1 MDDTIATGWPLT
13 TARLEWGSDATPA
26 SPLYS
31 DVYFSREGGFGESE
45 HVFIRGNDLPARFAE
60 GRATRVL
67 ETGFGTGRNFL
78 ATALFFLQTA
88 PPDARLDF
96 VSLEKH
102 PIDRDDLLRLARAQR
117 ELADPW
123 LAGHPSIGE
132 ESRSRLAALQDELH
146 RQWPDAIPGFH
157 RRLLADSRIR
167 LTLVWGD
174 ARDQLPEIDGIF
186 DAFFL
191 DGFAPAR
198 NPELWDESLLAELGR
213 RAAPN
218 ATAATYS
225 AARRVVDALD
235 AAGFATEKRPGFGRK
250 RDMLVGR
257 YPGRASPPDP
267 AGERGDP
274 RIAVIGAGVAG
285 ASLARLAAPRGLAVE
300 VFEAGSKPAGGGSGN
315 PAGLI
320 APVISRDW
328 NRLSQLTATGMGF
341 MRELVRE
348 TLGPAEGPTPAYGFH
363 GVIKLARQARH
374 AEKQARIAAELSPD
388 PAFASW
394 ADAESLREHSGLADI
409 DSPGWWFPGGG
420 WIRPRPTIE
429 RWLDVT
435 DAPLH
440 LDCAVRE
447 LRGGPG
453 AWEVMVGNGTVHGPY
468 TDVVIAGGE
477 RSAQLVESLT
487 RWIEPCRGQV
497 SWTAGRGESRALSP
511 GLVIMREGYALDLPS
526 VGLLFG
532 ASFLPGQT
540 DREVRSAEHDGNRER
555 LASIAGSLAERMP
568 SGEGLEGRAS
578 VRATTPD
585 RLPMVGEL
593 AEGLWIS
600 TGHGAR
606 GLTWSAWLSE
616 FILSRIE
623 GTPSPL
629 PRSLAEGLRPQRF
642 DEREARKR
650 TGTGKR
656 GASRR
661 RRDSRGG

>member
-1 MDDTIATGWPLT
+1 VDGIIATGWPLT
-13 TARLEWGSDATPA
+13 TARLEWGNDATPA

-45 HVFIRGNDLPARFAE
+45 HVFLRGNDLPARFMA
-60 GRATRVL
+60 GRATRLL

-88 PPDARLDF
+88 PPEARLDF
-96 VSLEKH
+96 VSIEKH
-102 PIDRDDLLRLARAQR
+102 PIDRDDLPRLARAQR
-117 ELADPW
+117 ELAEPW
-123 LAGHPSIGE
+123 LAGHPCLE
-132 ESRSRLAALQDELH
+132 EASRSRLAALQDELQ

-157 RRLLADSRIR
+157 RRLLADGRIR

-174 ARDQLPEIDGIF
+174 ARDRLPEIDGTF

-198 NPELWDESLLAELGR
+198 NPELWDESLLVELGR
-213 RAAPN
+213 RAARN

-225 AARRVVDALD
+225 AARRVVDALE
-235 AAGFATEKRPGFGRK
+235 AAGFATHKRPGFGRK

-257 YPGRASPPDP
+257 HRGAASPDP
-267 AGERGDP
+267 AGERGP
-274 RIAVIGAGVAG
+274 RRIAVIGAGVAG
-285 ASLARLAAPRGLAVE
+285 ASFARLAASRGLAVE
-300 VFEAGSKPAGGGSGN
+300 VFEAGSSPAGGGSGN

-320 APVISRDW
+320 APVMSRDW

-341 MRELVRE
+341 MRALVRE
-348 TLGPAEGPTPAYGFH
+348 TLAPVEGAAPLWGFH

-374 AEKQARIAAELSPD
+374 AEKQARIAAELRPD
-388 PAFASW
+388 PAFARWS
-394 ADAESLREHSGLADI
+394 DAGFLREHAGLADI
-409 DSPGWWFPGGG
+409 DSPGWWFPGAG
-420 WIRPRPTIE
+420 WIRPRLAIQ
-429 RWLDVT
+429 RWLDAT
-435 DAPLH
+435 DTPLH
-440 LDCAVRE
+440 LDCPIRA

-453 AWEVMVGNGTVHGPY
+453 AWDLLVGNGIVYGPY
-468 TDVVIAGGE
+468 TDVVVAGGE
-477 RSAQLVESLT
+477 RSVQLADSLA

-497 SWTAGRGESRALSP
+497 SWAAGTHALSP
-511 GLVIMREGYALDLPS
+511 GRVIMREGYALDLPG

-540 DREVRSAEHDGNRER
+540 DRQVRPAEHDGNRER
-555 LASIAGSLAERMP
+555 LASIAGSLAERLP
-568 SGEGLEGRAS
+568 SGQRLEGRAS
-578 VRATTPD
+578 LRATTPD

-593 AEGLWIS
+593 AEGLWVS

-642 DEREARKR
+642 EEREARKR
-650 TGTGKR
+650 AGAGKR

-661 RRDSRGG
+661 RRDAQGG

>member
-1 MDDTIATGWPLT
+1 MGAHTGGPGWPLIP
-13 TARLEWGSDATPA
+13 ARLEWGDDATPA
-26 SPLYS
+26 SPLYE

-45 HVFIRGNDLPARFAE
+45 HVFIRGNDLVDRFAA
-60 GRATRVL
+60 GHASRVL

-78 ATALFFLQTA
+78 ATALTFLDTA
-88 PPDARLDF
+88 PVGAQLDF

-102 PIDRDDLLRLARAQR
+102 PVARGDLPRLGQAQR
-117 ELADPW
+117 ELAAAW
-123 LAGHPSIGE
+123 LGE
-132 ESRSRLAALQDELH
+132 GGPARLSGLMDELH

-157 RRLLADSRIR
+157 RRLLAGGRIR

-174 ARDQLPEIDGIF
+174 ARDQLPEIDGTF

-198 NPELWDESLLAELGR
+198 NPELWDETLLRELGR
-213 RAAPN
+213 RAAPG

-225 AARRVVDALD
+225 AARRVVDALQ

-257 YPGRASPPDP
+257 YPGDETTPAPRAD
-267 AGERGDP
+267 R
-274 RIAVIGAGVAG
+274 RTAVIGAGVVG
-285 ASLARLAAPRGLAVE
+285 ASFARLAAPRGVRVD
-300 VFEAGSKPAGGGSGN
+300 VFEAGANPAGGGSGN
-315 PAGLI
+315 PAGLV
-320 APVISRDW
+320 APVMSRDW

-348 TLGPAEGPTPAYGFH
+348 TLGPARQTDPAYGFH

-374 AEKQARIAAELSPD
+374 AEKQTRIAAELTPD
-388 PAFASW
+388 PAFARW
-394 ADAESLREHSGLADI
+394 ADAQALRDHAGLPDI
-409 DSPGWWFPGGG
+409 DSPGWWFPGAG
-420 WIRPRPTIE
+420 WIRPRPTIG
-429 RWLDVT
+429 RWLEAAGT
-435 DAPLH
+435 PLH
-440 LDCAVRE
+440 LDCAVSE

-453 AWEVMVGNGTVHGPY
+453 AWELLDEHGQCHGPY

-477 RSAQLVESLT
+477 RSAQLADSLA

-497 SWTAGRGESRALSP
+497 SWGANPSALLAP
-511 GLVIMREGYALDLPS
+511 GVAIMREGYALDLPG

-540 DREVRSAEHDGNRER
+540 DREVRATEHAGNRER
-555 LASIAGSLAERMP
+555 LASIAGSLAEGLAPDDR
-568 SGEGLEGRAS
+568 LEGRAS
-578 VRATTPD
+578 IRATTPD

-616 FILSRIE
+616 YLLSRIE

-629 PRSLAEGLRPQRF
+629 PRSLAAGLQPQRF

-650 TGTGKR
+650 AGAGKR

-661 RRDSRGG
+661 RRDVQGG

>member
-1 MDDTIATGWPLT
+1 MATGWPLEP
-13 TARLEWGSDATPA
+13 ARLAWSDDATPA
-26 SPLYS
+26 SPRYG

-45 HVFIRGNDLPARFAE
+45 HVFIRGNDLVERFAD
-60 GRATRVL
+60 GRARRVL

-78 ATALFFLQTA
+78 ATALTFLETA
-88 PPDARLDF
+88 PADACLDF

-102 PIDRDDLLRLARAQR
+102 PVARDDLPRLGRTQHELAAAWLSDHPRFGGDALARLSDLR
-117 ELADPW
+117 E
-123 LAGHPSIGE
+123 
-132 ESRSRLAALQDELH
+132 QVH

-157 RRLLADSRIR
+157 RRLLAGGRIR

-174 ARDQLPEIDGIF
+174 ARDQLPEIDATF

-198 NPELWDESLLAELGR
+198 NPELWDEGLLRELGR
-213 RAAPN
+213 RAAPG

-225 AARRVVDALD
+225 AARRVVDALQ

-250 RDMLVGR
+250 RDMLIGR
-257 YPGRASPPDP
+257 QPGDASSADRR
-267 AGERGDP
+267 ER
-274 RIAVIGAGVAG
+274 RIAVIGAGIAG
-285 ASLARLAAPRGLAVE
+285 ATLARLAAPRGMSVE
-300 VFEAGSKPAGGGSGN
+300 VFEAGPNPAGGGSGN
-315 PAGLI
+315 PAGLV
-320 APVISRDW
+320 APVMSRDW

-348 TLGPAEGPTPAYGFH
+348 TLGPADEDAPAYGLH
-363 GVIKLARQARH
+363 GVIKLARQERH
-374 AEKQARIAAELSPD
+374 AGKQARIAAELSPD
-388 PAFASW
+388 PAFARW
-394 ADAESLREHSGLADI
+394 ADAEALRECSGLADI
-409 DSPGWWFPGGG
+409 DSPGWWFPGAG
-420 WIRPRPTIE
+420 WIRPRPAIE
-429 RWLDVT
+429 HWLKAT
-435 DAPLH
+435 ATPLH
-440 LDCAVRE
+440 LDCPVRE

-453 AWEVMVGNGTVHGPY
+453 AWEVVLGNGTTRGPY

-477 RSAQLVESLT
+477 RSAQLAASLG

-497 SWTAGRGESRALSP
+497 SWTPVGEGGGLSP
-511 GLVIMREGYALDLPS
+511 GVAIMREGYALDLPGT
-526 VGLLFG
+526 GLLFG

-540 DREVRSAEHDGNRER
+540 DREVRPGEHDENRER
-555 LASIAGSLAERMP
+555 LASIAGSLADAIP
-568 SGEGLEGRAS
+568 PDDPLEGRAS

-650 TGTGKR
+650 AGPGKR

-661 RRDSRGG
+661 RRDTQGG